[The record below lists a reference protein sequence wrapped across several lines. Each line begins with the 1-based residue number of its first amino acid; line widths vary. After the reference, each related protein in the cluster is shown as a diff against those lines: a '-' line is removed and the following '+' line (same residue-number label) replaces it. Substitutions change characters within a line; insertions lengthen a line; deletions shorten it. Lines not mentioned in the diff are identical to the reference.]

1 MFQKR
6 NWVVFLLPL
15 ATAQKRGKNRVFQN
29 VSFSFVRR
37 ESKKDGIQS
46 HGTTVWQRWKQRWK
60 YSKKGQWLRY
70 TLITAVPLWFYSSSL
85 KISDGSLTAILTV
98 ITIVLVNNTQKCF
111 LHAPVGDRQASV
123 KLFRGADNFLGH
135 YKTSKK
141 KEETKA
147 WRECHSLFV

>member
-1 MFQKR
+1 MPR
-6 NWVVFLLPL
+6 
-15 ATAQKRGKNRVFQN
+15 
-29 VSFSFVRR
+29 
-37 ESKKDGIQS
+37 
-46 HGTTVWQRWKQRWK
+46 
-60 YSKKGQWLRY
+60 
-70 TLITAVPLWFYSSSL
+70 WFYSSSL

-141 KEETKA
+141 KKKQR
-147 WRECHSLFV
+147 REGNVIRYSFRDELNTPK